1 MHVVKLAFSMCV
13 GLIFLCACW
22 STNYG
27 RVPKLTSVECAALA
41 LPRLVPAEVREREPK
56 EGQTVD
62 AQFWRFAIIV
72 RPPDP
77 GIPMIKYFGIDALR
91 YVNFKSIFS
100 FDGFCELKPGRRRA
114 TQFSFDS
121 SFIHNIPN

>member
-1 MHVVKLAFSMCV
+1 VCGLDFSVCMLVYQLWQSPKIDIRGMCCF
-13 GLIFLCACW
+13 GTPSP
-22 STNYG
+22 ST
-27 RVPKLTSVECAALA
+27 
-41 LPRLVPAEVREREPK
+41 AEVHEREPK